1 MKLRFTHFL
10 FLLTGLFLGCSEQ
23 VDFDQA
29 NEVSLTSTQDIDL
42 VYFTLS
48 QDTFVD
54 GTGQLQQT
62 GVVEAVKLDF
72 LDDPFFQNHLIKIV
86 FAFKMTNTFPQDLTA
101 VIKFNDSTGVTRE
114 SIALEAAGS
123 PDGTEVISEYEVV
136 KEGAAIDNITN
147 ADNVLVEYYL
157 NTDGSP
163 IVGSLTFES
172 KAAYTVE
179 L

>member
-1 MKLRFTHFL
+1 
-10 FLLTGLFLGCSEQ
+10 
-23 VDFDQA
+23 
-29 NEVSLTSTQDIDL
+29 
-42 VYFTLS
+42 
-48 QDTFVD
+48 
-54 GTGQLQQT
+54 
-62 GVVEAVKLDF
+62 
-72 LDDPFFQNHLIKIV
+72 
-86 FAFKMTNTFPQDLTA
+86 
-101 VIKFNDSTGVTRE
+101 
-114 SIALEAAGS
+114 GS
-123 PDGTEVISEYEVV
+123 PDGSEVISEYEVV